1 MINVVFPVLNEEL
14 RLEKGIQT
22 VVPFLSE
29 HWMGNFQITIVDN
42 GSTDK
47 TEQLCQQLCKKYN
60 EIKYLRIE
68 EKGVGVA
75 FRYAVEQNEC
85 EIIGYTDIDLSTE
98 LEAFVQMKKAFEE
111 DQNLEIVNASRFNKK
126 SNLVG
131 RTKLRN
137 FISYSLIF
145 ILKKM
150 FGMKASSDEK
160 GWFLLIEILLRA
172 ERDNRKILELPIT
185 WIYDEN
191 TKVKIIKTVKSY
203 MKQMI
208 KLKRAFRREA
218 NE

>member
-68 EKGVGVA
+68 EKGVGGA

-98 LEAFVQMKKAFEE
+98 LEAFVQMKKS
-111 DQNLEIVNASRFNKK
+111 I
-126 SNLVG
+126 
-131 RTKLRN
+131 
-137 FISYSLIF
+137 
-145 ILKKM
+145 
-150 FGMKASSDEK
+150 
-160 GWFLLIEILLRA
+160 
-172 ERDNRKILELPIT
+172 
-185 WIYDEN
+185 
-191 TKVKIIKTVKSY
+191 
-203 MKQMI
+203 
-208 KLKRAFRREA
+208 
-218 NE
+218 

>member
-68 EKGVGVA
+68 EKGVGGA

-137 FISYSLIF
+137 F
-145 ILKKM
+145 KKH
-150 FGMKASSDEK
+150 
-160 GWFLLIEILLRA
+160 L
-172 ERDNRKILELPIT
+172 
-185 WIYDEN
+185 
-191 TKVKIIKTVKSY
+191 
-203 MKQMI
+203 
-208 KLKRAFRREA
+208 
-218 NE
+218 

>member
-126 SNLVG
+126 STLVG

-150 FGMKASSDEK
+150 FGMKASDAICGFKFFRKEC
-160 GWFLLIEILLRA
+160 IEELMK
-172 ERDNRKILELPIT
+172 NRVMK
-185 WIYDEN
+185 
-191 TKVKIIKTVKSY
+191 KAGSY
-203 MKQMI
+203 
-208 KLKRAFRREA
+208 
-218 NE
+218 

>member
-111 DQNLEIVNASRFNKK
+111 DQKNALNAGMNGHIAKP
-126 SNLVG
+126 LDIQ
-131 RTKLRN
+131 KL
-137 FISYSLIF
+137 FQVLSEL
-145 ILKKM
+145 LK
-150 FGMKASSDEK
+150 
-160 GWFLLIEILLRA
+160 
-172 ERDNRKILELPIT
+172 
-185 WIYDEN
+185 
-191 TKVKIIKTVKSY
+191 
-203 MKQMI
+203 
-208 KLKRAFRREA
+208 
-218 NE
+218 